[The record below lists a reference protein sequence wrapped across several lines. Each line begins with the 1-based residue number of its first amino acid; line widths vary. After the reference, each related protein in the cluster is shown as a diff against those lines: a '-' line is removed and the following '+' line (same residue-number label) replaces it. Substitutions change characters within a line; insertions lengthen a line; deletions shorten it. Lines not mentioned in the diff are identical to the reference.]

1 MELEVQSVV
10 VGLYVCADRGQP
22 MRTVDRV
29 RAIEGIGLEG
39 DRYALG
45 RGAFSRKPGKI
56 RQVSLI
62 SAEAIELANSCRE
75 IPYFWHETRRN
86 IVVSGINLD
95 ERLLLDEPL
104 LRIGSAVLQLVDD
117 CAPCSRP
124 DMLSGKIGFSSA
136 FQLLGGLRAQV
147 LGAGEITIGDSVEL
161 VNTSD

>member
-1 MELEVQSVV
+1 MCSMESGRVA
-10 VGLYVCADRGQP
+10 GLYVCADKGQP
-22 MRTVDRV
+22 MRSVDRV
-29 RAIEGIGLEG
+29 RATEGVGLEG

-45 RGAFSRKPGKI
+45 KGAFSRKPGKI

-62 SAEAIELANSCRE
+62 SAEAIELANTDRE

-117 CAPCSRP
+117 CAPCNRP
-124 DMLSGKIGFSSA
+124 DMLSGKKGFSSA
-136 FQLLGGLRAQV
+136 FDGLAGLRAQV
-147 LGAGEITIGDSVEL
+147 LASGDISIGDLVEIDKT
-161 VNTSD
+161 V